1 MVSDSA
7 NSDYVGPRIPPR
19 LHSTSPPAIS
29 RVVPEKHCIDGFFSR
44 GKSDAHCGGPMIPLV
59 LEILL
64 PMLAG
69 VAVLA
74 AYLWLVVRSLEEP
87 PR

>member
-1 MVSDSA
+1 
-7 NSDYVGPRIPPR
+7 
-19 LHSTSPPAIS
+19 
-29 RVVPEKHCIDGFFSR
+29 
-44 GKSDAHCGGPMIPLV
+44 MIPLV
-59 LEILL
+59 LGILL

>member
-1 MVSDSA
+1 
-7 NSDYVGPRIPPR
+7 
-19 LHSTSPPAIS
+19 
-29 RVVPEKHCIDGFFSR
+29 
-44 GKSDAHCGGPMIPLV
+44 MIPLV

-64 PMLAG
+64 PMIVG